1 MTGIKERQDAE
12 EDELLAGEDFHPN
25 DSSHCLKSSDFD
37 FDRLDRID
45 FQEENIRDYFKLTI
59 HHMLKASVWN
69 HQTTLRQSPD
79 GAVIWLQATPD
90 GCRLIKLMR
99 PGGGPADQISA
110 KTLLTRLMY

>member
-1 MTGIKERQDAE
+1 MTGIKERHDAE

-37 FDRLDRID
+37 FDQLDRID
-45 FQEENIRDYFKLTI
+45 FQELTI

-69 HQTTLRQSPD
+69 HQTTRRRSPD